1 MYYVLRATGNFFATA
16 PVIQLLRRA
25 PRFFCRLGRPAAS
38 GKVLK
43 MKRITSAVSALFVA
57 VLLCVGA
64 FAASADIEIDIRI
77 VGLGED
83 MYTGTVSVAE
93 GSTVAQALSQIT
105 DEVEITGLDSY
116 ITEINGLAA
125 GTFGGWD
132 GWNYRVNGES
142 PSVGIADYVLTEAS
156 ELLLYYGNFDMQIPQ
171 VAFENGVLTFTS
183 EDTTYDDQ
191 GKPSVSVNPIT
202 GAAVTWDGESYVTDD
217 NGSVT
222 IDAELLTS
230 GDHIIT
236 IEKTDDSVEPV
247 DGKYLYSVL
256 PLEEGYTVNIPSA
269 GDDSSDALS
278 SEPSGEDSSA
288 AASSD
293 DAALST
299 DSSQPELPETGD
311 GLLAFAVAAL
321 LIVASL
327 AVMRSRVK

>member
-1 MYYVLRATGNFFATA
+1 
-16 PVIQLLRRA
+16 
-25 PRFFCRLGRPAAS
+25 
-38 GKVLK
+38 
-43 MKRITSAVSALFVA
+43 
-57 VLLCVGA
+57 
-64 FAASADIEIDIRI
+64 
-77 VGLGED
+77 
-83 MYTGTVSVAE
+83 
-93 GSTVAQALSQIT
+93 
-105 DEVEITGLDSY
+105 
-116 ITEINGLAA
+116 
-125 GTFGGWD
+125 
-132 GWNYRVNGES
+132 
-142 PSVGIADYVLTEAS
+142 
-156 ELLLYYGNFDMQIPQ
+156 MQIPQ

-191 GKPSVSVNPIT
+191 GTPSVSVNPIV
-202 GAAVTWDGESYVTDD
+202 GATVTWDGESYVTDD

-256 PLEEGYTVNIPSA
+256 PLEEGYTINIPSA

>member
-1 MYYVLRATGNFFATA
+1 M
-16 PVIQLLRRA
+16 
-25 PRFFCRLGRPAAS
+25 
-38 GKVLK
+38 
-43 MKRITSAVSALFVA
+43 
-57 VLLCVGA
+57 
-64 FAASADIEIDIRI
+64 
-77 VGLGED
+77 
-83 MYTGTVSVAE
+83 
-93 GSTVAQALSQIT
+93 
-105 DEVEITGLDSY
+105 
-116 ITEINGLAA
+116 
-125 GTFGGWD
+125 
-132 GWNYRVNGES
+132 
-142 PSVGIADYVLTEAS
+142 
-156 ELLLYYGNFDMQIPQ
+156 
-171 VAFENGVLTFTS
+171 
-183 EDTTYDDQ
+183 
-191 GKPSVSVNPIT
+191 
-202 GAAVTWDGESYVTDD
+202 
-217 NGSVT
+217 T